1 MIVKYLIKNYHF
13 GAEIDYF
20 QKRFLCYAPINM
32 PMIRILIFT
41 LLFCAFNVGVAHAQ
55 DFSNKG
61 KEFWV
66 VFPPHAPNGNNLA
79 ELSLYISSDK
89 NTNGHIVINGDSIP
103 FNITAFTPQE
113 FILPRSKTY
122 VSGAESAT
130 SDSLQKIVLN
140 KGIKVIVAAGKPNIV
155 VYAHMYASARSAAS
169 IILPT
174 SVLEKKYQVISYTQ
188 SPQPSTGP
196 EAGEFR
202 RSQFSVV
209 AIEDNSVIR
218 IQLRKNGQI
227 SGTPFD
233 VALPKAGT
241 IYSFQDP
248 VDLTGTSIESVS
260 VDGSVCKKI
269 AVFSGSSS
277 VSIGN
282 NGAGS
287 VDPLYQQCYP
297 MNSWGLNYFITP
309 YRGKNKFIIRVLAK
323 EDGTNVV
330 INGQAVPLS
339 ANQFKEVAYT
349 NQAAFA
355 INSNKPVAV
364 AQYSVTQTADIGVGD
379 PDMVILNPVEQ
390 NINDVT
396 VFLTPKFAITDQN
409 INVVIKDEGI
419 PTFKINGQ
427 KPTSTFV
434 KIANTSYSYLQE
446 KFTVANGT
454 FLSIRL
460 TSDSGFNAF
469 CYGFGSPESYS
480 YSAGTNVKD
489 LFQKLLITNK
499 FASVDANAVT
509 CKGAPFIASITL
521 PYKPNL
527 LKWKIPSFD
536 PVDDPAPKS
545 IDSSLVSGK
554 WIYTYKLNKELIY
567 QVAGTYTIEVVVNNP
582 LGVDGC
588 SGEQEISFD
597 LEVLEPPKALNKI
610 ITSNCLSDSVSFSDA
625 SIVNAND
632 KKITNYKW
640 DLGNNIFKDYAASFK
655 FKYDTAG
662 KYDVKFFLI
671 TEIGCVS
678 DTIAKTIQLD
688 DLPTVKFNFS
698 SITCQN
704 KEILFTD
711 SSAAKGT
718 TVIDQWIWN
727 FGDST
732 TIDTLLTNTVVK
744 HIYADAKKYKVK
756 LATIT
761 KNGCQNALEKDITS
775 NPNPVVGFIMPE
787 ICLEDSFAKFI
798 DTTKIANNTKGFKY
812 KWNFGD
818 NANTLFPNTDSIANP
833 KHRYLNT
840 GNYNVSLQITS
851 IAGCISADTSV
862 FTVNG
867 SKPRSIFLVQ
877 NDTALC
883 SNKEVT
889 IINNSE
895 VDIGKVGRLI
905 IYWDYDRDLLD
916 TTIDENPIPQKEY
929 KHRYS
934 KYSFPDTTNFKIKLI
949 AYTGGTC
956 FDDTAQSISIVPPPS
971 KVTPI
976 LSKNYVC
983 KLDTLHF
990 NADIKGGLTPF
1001 SKIWSVDKTS
1011 AANFSANILNGISPD
1026 NINISIK
1033 LVDPKKCE
1041 YDFNNLKN
1049 MSVRDIPIAIL
1060 KAKDTVICNG
1070 DPITLMGA
1078 GGNTYNWL
1086 LNDITI
1092 YPTNT
1097 IDTFSTAQ
1105 KGNYRLIVN
1114 DGFCN
1119 SVKSDAI
1126 FIKDLNIP
1134 VYTLS
1139 YNPYSCIQGNLVI
1152 NTNAKDQ
1159 NNVQFNWDFGDG
1171 KTFNQA
1177 QPMTHSYDKIGTYRI
1192 KLAVKNDY
1200 CPRYEYQLNGDSVK
1214 VVAPLP
1220 PSKFTLFV
1228 LADQDTLLSPK
1239 KIDSGYINYKWAPSF
1254 NLSNPFIPN
1263 PMFRAMSS
1271 IEYTLKRTD
1280 PVTECF
1286 INDLYYIDVST
1297 AIVVSIPKA
1306 FTPNRDNLNDVLK
1319 IEYGAGLKT
1328 FNYFRIFNR
1337 FGKIIFQTNRLTDS
1351 WDGKFNGIDQ
1361 EMDAYTYLI
1370 DYITYKDEHITKTG
1384 SFLLLR

>member
-1 MIVKYLIKNYHF
+1 MSV
-13 GAEIDYF
+13 
-20 QKRFLCYAPINM
+20 
-32 PMIRILIFT
+32 IRYLIFT
-41 LLFCAFNVGVAHAQ
+41 LFCCAINTSVVNAQ

-66 VFPPHAPNGNNLA
+66 VFPPHAPAGNSLA

-89 NTNGHIVINGDSIP
+89 NTSGHIVINGDSTP
-103 FNITAFTPQE
+103 FNIIAFTPQE

-130 SDSLQKIVLN
+130 VDSLKKVVLN
-140 KGIKVIVAAGKPNIV
+140 KGIKVIVTEGKPGVV

-169 IILPT
+169 IILPI

-188 SPQPSTGP
+188 SASGAA

-209 AIEDNSVIR
+209 AVEDNTVIR
-218 IQLRKNGQI
+218 IQIRKNGQI
-227 SGTPFD
+227 VGEPYD
-233 VALPKAGT
+233 VELPKAGT

-248 VDLTGTSIESVS
+248 LDLTGTSIESTS
-260 VDGSVCKKI
+260 VDGSICKKI

-282 NGAGS
+282 NGGGS

-297 MNSWGLNYFITP
+297 VNSWGLNYFITP

-330 INGQAVPLS
+330 INGQTFSLN
-339 ANQFKEVAYT
+339 ANQFKDSSYT

-364 AQYSVTQTADIGVGD
+364 AQFALTDAADIGVGD

-409 INVVIKDEGI
+409 INVVIRNEGI
-419 PTFKINGQ
+419 PSFKINGQ

-434 KIANTSYSYLQE
+434 KIANTNYSYLQDTF
-446 KFTVANGT
+446 KVANGT

-469 CYGFGSPESYS
+469 CYGFGGVESYS

-499 FASVDANAVT
+499 FASVDAKAVT

-521 PYKPNL
+521 QYIPNL
-527 LKWKIPSFD
+527 LKWKIPSYAQ
-536 PVDDPAPKS
+536 VDDLSPKA
-545 IDSSLVSGK
+545 IDSTIVSGK
-554 WIYTYKLNKELIY
+554 KIYTFKLNKELIY
-567 QVAGTYTIEVVVNNP
+567 QTAGTYTIEVIVNNP

-597 LEVLEPPKALNKI
+597 LEVLEPPKAVNKI
-610 ITSNCLSDSVSFSDA
+610 VTSNCVSDSVSFKDA
-625 SIVNAND
+625 SIVNASD
-632 KKITNYKW
+632 KKVTNYKW
-640 DLGNNIFKDYAASFK
+640 DIGNNIFKDSLASFK

-662 KYDVKFFLI
+662 KYNVRYFLI
-671 TEIGCVS
+671 TEIGCIS
-678 DTIAKTIQLD
+678 DTITETILLD

-711 SSAAKGT
+711 SSKSKSPT
-718 TVIDQWIWN
+718 IIEKWIWN

-732 TIDTLLTNTVVK
+732 TIDTLLTNAVVK
-744 HIYADAKKYKVK
+744 HSYVDAKKYKVK
-756 LATIT
+756 LSAIT
-761 KNGCQNALEKDITS
+761 KNGCQNTLEQEIIS
-775 NPNPVVGFIMPE
+775 HPNPVVGFIMPE

-798 DTTKIANNTKGFKY
+798 DTTKIADNSKGFSY

-818 NANTLFPNTDSIANP
+818 NANTLFPNTDTVANP
-833 KHRYLNT
+833 KHRYLKP
-840 GNYNVSLQITS
+840 GEYNVSLEILS
-851 IAGCISADTSV
+851 IAGCISVDTSI

-867 SKPRSIFLVQ
+867 SRPRSLFLVQ

-883 SNKEVT
+883 SNKDVI

-895 VDIGKVGRLI
+895 VDIGTVGKLI

-916 TTIDENPIPQKEY
+916 STVDENPTPGKSY
-929 KHRYS
+929 KHSYT
-934 KYSFPDTTNFKIKLI
+934 KYSFPDKTNFKIKLE
-949 AYTGGTC
+949 AFTGATC
-956 FDDTAQSISIVPPPS
+956 SDDTAQSISIVPPPS
-971 KVTPI
+971 KVIP
-976 LSKNYVC
+976 LSTKNYVC
-983 KLDTLHF
+983 KFDTLHF
-990 NADIKGGLTPF
+990 NTDITGGLPPF
-1001 SKIWSVDKTS
+1001 SEVWSVDKSS
-1011 AANFSANILNGISPD
+1011 AANFTDNILNGLSPD
-1026 NINISIK
+1026 NINISLK
-1033 LVDPKKCE
+1033 LIDPKKCE
-1041 YDFNNLKN
+1041 YPYVNIQN
-1049 MSVRDIPIAIL
+1049 MNVRDIPTAIL

-1070 DPITLMGA
+1070 DPITLLGA
-1078 GGNTYNWL
+1078 GAINYTWL
-1086 LNDITI
+1086 LNDVITSSTGI
-1092 YPTNT
+1092 

-1105 KGNYRLIVN
+1105 IGHYKLIVN

-1119 SVKSDAI
+1119 SLKSDSV
-1126 FIKDLNIP
+1126 FIKALNIP

-1139 YNPYSCIQGNLVI
+1139 YNPFSCIKGNLVI
-1152 NTNAKDQ
+1152 NTNAIDQ
-1159 NNVQFNWDFGDG
+1159 KNVYLNWDFGDG
-1171 KTFNQA
+1171 KTFNLA
-1177 QPMTHSYDKIGTYRI
+1177 QPVSHSYDQIGSYQI
-1192 KLAVKNDY
+1192 KLSVKNDY
-1200 CPRYEYQLNGDSVK
+1200 CPKYEYQLIGDSVK

-1239 KIDSGYINYKWAPSF
+1239 KTDFGYINYKWIPSF
-1254 NLSNPFIPN
+1254 NLSNPSIPN
-1263 PMFRAMSS
+1263 PIFRANSS
-1271 IEYTLKRTD
+1271 IEYTL
-1280 PVTECF
+1280 
-1286 INDLYYIDVST
+1286 S
-1297 AIVVSIPKA
+1297 
-1306 FTPNRDNLNDVLK
+1306 
-1319 IEYGAGLKT
+1319 
-1328 FNYFRIFNR
+1328 
-1337 FGKIIFQTNRLTDS
+1337 
-1351 WDGKFNGIDQ
+1351 
-1361 EMDAYTYLI
+1361 LI
-1370 DYITYKDEHITKTG
+1370 HI
-1384 SFLLLR
+1384 

>member
-1 MIVKYLIKNYHF
+1 M
-13 GAEIDYF
+13 
-20 QKRFLCYAPINM
+20 PI
-32 PMIRILIFT
+32 IRNLFFT
-41 LLFCAFNVGVAHAQ
+41 LLFCAFNLGVAHAQ

-89 NTNGHIVINGDSIP
+89 NTSGYIVINTDSIR

-113 FILPRSKTY
+113 FILPRNTTY
-122 VSGAESAT
+122 VSGAESAIDDGV
-130 SDSLQKIVLN
+130 SNKKIVLN
-140 KGIKVIVAAGKPNIV
+140 KGIKVIVDAGKSGVV
-155 VYAHMYASARSAAS
+155 VYAHMYANARSAAS

-174 SVLEKKYQVISYTQ
+174 SVLEKKYQVITYTQ
-188 SPQPSTGP
+188 SASGAA

-209 AIEDNSVIR
+209 AVEDNTVIR
-218 IQLRKNGQI
+218 IQLRKNGQV
-227 SGTPFD
+227 SGASYD
-233 VALPKAGT
+233 VELPKAGT

-277 VSIGN
+277 LSIGSN
-282 NGAGS
+282 GS

-323 EDGTNVV
+323 EDGTNAL
-330 INGQAVPLS
+330 INGQSVSLS
-339 ANQFKEVAYT
+339 ANEFKEFSYT

-364 AQYSVTQTADIGVGD
+364 AQFSLTQAADIGVGD

-396 VFLTPKFAITDQN
+396 VFLTPKNAITDQN

-419 PTFKINGQ
+419 STFKINGQ
-427 KPTSTFV
+427 KPTSVFI
-434 KIANTSYSYLQE
+434 KIANTNYSYLQE

-454 FLSIRL
+454 FFSVRL

-536 PVDDPAPKS
+536 PVEDPAPKA
-545 IDSSLVSGK
+545 IDSFLVSGK

-567 QVAGTYTIEVVVNNP
+567 QTAGTYTIEVIVNNP

-610 ITSNCLSDSVSFSDA
+610 ITSNCLSDAVSFSDA
-625 SIVNAND
+625 SIVNTND

-678 DTIAKTIQLD
+678 DTVIKTIQLD

-711 SSAAKGT
+711 SSAAKGAS
-718 TVIDQWIWN
+718 VIDKWIWN
-727 FGDST
+727 FGDNT
-732 TIDTLLTNTVVK
+732 TIDTLSSNTVVK
-744 HIYADAKKYKVK
+744 HSYADAKKYKVK

-761 KNGCQNALEKDITS
+761 KNGCQNTLEKEITS
-775 NPNPVVGFIMPE
+775 NPNPIVGFIMPE
-787 ICLEDSFAKFI
+787 ICLEDPFAQFI
-798 DTTKIANNTKGFKY
+798 DTTSIADKTSGFKY
-812 KWNFGD
+812 QWNFGD
-818 NANTLFPNTDSIANP
+818 PTNTLYSNTDIVANP
-833 KHRYLNT
+833 KHRYLVP
-840 GNYNVSLQITS
+840 GNYNVSLQIES
-851 IAGCISADTSV
+851 AAGCISADTSV

-867 SKPRSIFLVQ
+867 SIPKSTFIIQ

-883 SNKEVT
+883 SNKEV
-889 IINNSE
+889 ILINNSV
-895 VDIGKVGRLI
+895 VDIGSVGKLI
-905 IYWDYDRDLLD
+905 IYWDYDNDLLD
-916 TTIDENPIPQKEY
+916 SIIDENPTIGKSY
-929 KHRYS
+929 KHTYS
-934 KYSFPDTTNFKIKLI
+934 KYRFPDKTNFKIKLV
-949 AYTGGTC
+949 AFTGGTC
-956 FDDTAQSISIVPPPS
+956 LDDTTQSISIVPPPT
-971 KVTPI
+971 KVTP
-976 LSKNYVC
+976 LLTKNYVC
-983 KLDTLHF
+983 KMDTLHF
-990 NADIKGGLTPF
+990 NVDITGGLAPF
-1001 SKIWSVDKTS
+1001 NPIWSVDKTS
-1011 AANFSANILNGISPD
+1011 AANFSKNILNGLLPD
-1026 NINISIK
+1026 NVNISLK
-1033 LVDPKKCE
+1033 LIDPKKCE
-1041 YDFNNLKN
+1041 YVFNNLNN
-1049 MSVRDIPIAIL
+1049 MIVRDIPIAKL

-1070 DPITLMGA
+1070 DPITLLGA
-1078 GGNTYNWL
+1078 GAVNYTWL
-1086 LNDITI
+1086 LNNATS
-1092 YPTNT
+1092 YSTGT
-1097 IDTFSTAQ
+1097 IDTFSTA
-1105 KGNYRLIVN
+1105 KNGNYTLVVN
-1114 DGFCN
+1114 DGYCN

-1126 FIKDLNIP
+1126 LIKELNIP
-1134 VYTLS
+1134 RYTLS
-1139 YNPYSCIQGNLVI
+1139 YNPYGCIQGNLVI

-1159 NNVQFNWDFGDG
+1159 KNVRFIWDFGDG
-1171 KTFNQA
+1171 KTFDQA
-1177 QPMTHSYDKIGTYRI
+1177 QPKTHSYEKTGSYQI
-1192 KLAVKNDY
+1192 KLEVKNDY
-1200 CPRYEYQLNGDSVK
+1200 CPKYEYQLKGDSVK
-1214 VVAPLP
+1214 IEAPLP
-1220 PSKFTLFV
+1220 PTKFTLFV

-1239 KIDSGYINYKWAPSF
+1239 KIDPGYINYKWEPGF
-1254 NLSNPFIPN
+1254 NLSNPYIPN
-1263 PMFRAMSS
+1263 PLFRANSS
-1271 IEYTLKRTD
+1271 IEYILKRTD
-1280 PVTECF
+1280 PLTECF
-1286 INDLYYIDVST
+1286 INDVYYIDVSN
-1297 AIVVSIPKA
+1297 AIVVTIPKA

-1328 FNYFRIFNR
+1328 FNFLRIFNR
-1337 FGKIIFQTNRLTDS
+1337 YGKIIFQTNRLTDS

-1370 DYITYKDEHITKTG
+1370 DYVTYKDEHITKTG
-1384 SFLLLR
+1384 SVLLLR